1 MGQSLASLAPY
12 LISANVRKRFDP
24 AGLNVGSG
32 LGQPG
37 DLVLG
42 DVIPKTGEAVV
53 VYDQDIVA
61 HRVAA
66 PRRVIATL
74 GTREST
80 THVNGGLPDQGLQV
94 HEGAD
99 AHWLAGESGLV
110 GLLQFE
116 STPNRSVDVETSVRF
131 RCTGLLQYADG
142 RNVNIEHFALE
153 PRCDYLSTPIL
164 CIGATAA
171 EMGKTVLTGKIIR
184 HLVSRG
190 IRVAAI
196 KVTGTGGTKDSQE
209 HLAAGA
215 SFTLD
220 QVDAGLITTYT
231 DPAVFERCI
240 VRSFRAAQD
249 RRPDIIVAELGGD
262 LIWANN
268 PRFLNMAEMRDNI
281 RLLAVLTSEALSCV
295 GISQYLDQSLK
306 FPMSRVRLFSS
317 PFRNYFGMAK
327 RLAMLGA
334 SRLYDSNDMA
344 HIRSVVDEAVS

>member
-1 MGQSLASLAPY
+1 MGQSLASLEPY

-24 AGLNVGSG
+24 LGLVVGSG

-42 DVIPKTGEAVV
+42 DVMPKTGETTI
-53 VYDQDIVA
+53 VYDQDILA

-74 GTREST
+74 GIREST
-80 THVNGGLPDQGLQV
+80 THVNGGLPEQGLEV
-94 HEGAD
+94 REGTD

-110 GLLQFE
+110 GLLEFE
-116 STPNRSVDVETSVRF
+116 GTPNRSVDVETSVGF
-131 RCTGLLQYADG
+131 RCMGLLQYADG
-142 RNVNIEHFALE
+142 RNVNIEHFALA
-153 PRCDYLSTPIL
+153 PRCDHLSTPIL

-171 EMGKTVLTGKIIR
+171 EMGKTVLTGKVIR

-190 IRVAAI
+190 LRAAAI

-215 SFTLD
+215 SFVFD
-220 QVDAGLITTYT
+220 QVDGGLITTYT
-231 DPAVFERCI
+231 EPANFQRCI
-240 VRSFRAAQD
+240 VRSFRSAQD
-249 RRPDIIVAELGGD
+249 QRPDLIVAELGGD

-268 PRFLNMAEMRDNI
+268 PTFLNMAEMRDNI
-281 RLLAVLTSEALSCV
+281 RLLAVLTSEALSCI
-295 GISQYLDQSLK
+295 GISHYLEQSLH

-317 PFRNYFGMAK
+317 PFRNYFGMQK
-327 RLAMLGA
+327 RLAMLGTA
-334 SRLYDSNDMA
+334 RLYDANDMA
-344 HIRSVVDEAVS
+344 HIGSVVDEAF